1 MFTKMLPLTQRD
13 KNILKIIVKDY
24 INNGEPVGSR
34 TVAKQSALN
43 LSPATIR
50 NVMADLEEMGLLAQ
64 PHTSAGRV
72 PTEKGLRLFVDT
84 LLDRQGL
91 SPPELKEIMSTY
103 RDCGAD
109 MSQLMRG
116 TCRILSAFS
125 HYTGI
130 VMPPSLQ
137 ETICKRIEF
146 IRIKNNHILVIFVA
160 SSGLVQNRVVE
171 MDEDLSQNELDK
183 ITHYLNNLLTD
194 LPLREVRE
202 RIVEEMRLEKMVYD
216 ELLQRVLQL
225 GGDALEAREDRDLYI
240 EGQTNILDEPAF
252 ADVERMK
259 ELFKAFEEKSLLVKL
274 LDRSMKAQGVQI
286 LFGSECG
293 VAGIKGCSLITSTYG
308 HPGRFLG
315 ILGVI
320 GPMRMDYARVIPVVD
335 YTAKLLTDILESEWG
350 SPF

>member
-1 MFTKMLPLTQRD
+1 MLPLTQRD
-13 KNILKIIVKDY
+13 QNILKIIIRDY

-34 TVAKQSALN
+34 TVAKQSDLN

-50 NVMADLEEMGLLAQ
+50 NVMADLEEMGLLFQ

-84 LLDRQGL
+84 LLDRQEL
-91 SPPELKEIMSTY
+91 SIPEQEEINSTY
-103 RDCGAD
+103 EACRAD
-109 MSQLMRG
+109 ISQLMRG
-116 TCRILSAFS
+116 TCRILSALS

-130 VMPPSLQ
+130 VMAPPLQ
-137 ETICKRIEF
+137 EIVFKRIEF
-146 IRIKNNHILVIFVA
+146 IRIKNTQVLVIFVA
-160 SSGLVQNRVVE
+160 ASGLVQNRVVE
-171 MDEDLSQNELDK
+171 MDEDLSQDELDK
-183 ITHYLNNLLTD
+183 ITRYLNDLLTG

-202 RIVEEMRLEKMVYD
+202 RILEEMRREKMAYD
-216 ELLQRVLQL
+216 ELLQKALQV
-225 GGDALEAREDRDLYI
+225 GGQALTAQEERDLYI

-259 ELFKAFEEKSLLVKL
+259 DLFRAFEEKSVLVKL

-293 VAGIKGCSLITSTYG
+293 VAGIEGCSLITSTYG
-308 HPGRFLG
+308 QPGRFLG

-320 GPMRMDYARVIPVVD
+320 GPLRMNYSRVIPVVD
-335 YTAKLLTDILESEWG
+335 YTAKLLTDIVDAEWG
-350 SPF
+350 RP